1 MSNLIQK
8 YKLILKTF
16 REISL
21 VDNFYYKPIKPKLSD
36 LELITLSFVAEP
48 SFIDSEYQLF
58 RELRFSEL
66 EGLIERS
73 VYNSRKRKPFP
84 YIEELRKK
92 LAVRLNDGKEY
103 LIVDSTPL
111 EICKNAR
118 MTRSKICK
126 DQDGALSN

>member
-1 MSNLIQK
+1 MSNLIRK
-8 YKLILKTF
+8 YELILKTF

-36 LELITLSFVAEP
+36 LELITLSVVAE
-48 SFIDSEYQLF
+48 SSGIDSEYQLF

-73 VYNSRKRKPFP
+73 VYNRRKRKLFP

-92 LAVRLNDGKEY
+92 LAVRLNDGKQY
-103 LIVDSTPL
+103 FIVDSMPL
-111 EICKNAR
+111 EICKNA
-118 MTRSKICK
+118 
-126 DQDGALSN
+126 